1 MSDATPRF
9 GVGEFTLGGYR
20 WGRRRTGTDC

>member
-1 MSDATPRF
+1 MSDATRRF

-20 WGRRRTGTDC
+20 WGRRRTGTNC